1 MFYLCTYCLFLCGAV
16 KEALCTQSGHIRYQ
30 NVQELQQEILLSRW
44 ESLLLVPKLCARYM
58 PEFACC
64 PNCFTHPF
72 MMSWQ
77 IVPLPPGERIT
88 SVQPVSD
95 FADDQY
101 LVMLTTGGF
110 IKRTALSSFAT
121 IRSTGI
127 VAIQLVR
134 AFLSKVYVLI
144 PRYAFEK
151 GLRYEHM
158 WGCMVL
164 LCAFFTGDYLTIIL
178 RP

>member
-1 MFYLCTYCLFLCGAV
+1 
-16 KEALCTQSGHIRYQ
+16 
-30 NVQELQQEILLSRW
+30 
-44 ESLLLVPKLCARYM
+44 
-58 PEFACC
+58 
-64 PNCFTHPF
+64 
-72 MMSWQ
+72 MSWQ

-134 AFLSKVYVLI
+134 EFSSEVYV
-144 PRYAFEK
+144 FNS
-151 GLRYEHM
+151 
-158 WGCMVL
+158 
-164 LCAFFTGDYLTIIL
+164 
-178 RP
+178 